1 MYSNLA
7 NSVESSTFSSLIK
20 QNMLENEKYFC
31 RKIFNAVC
39 VGVRNGRGTSV
50 FAIRRKV
57 EVEQSNGIV
66 KHWR

>member
-1 MYSNLA
+1 
-7 NSVESSTFSSLIK
+7 
-20 QNMLENEKYFC
+20 MLENEKYFC